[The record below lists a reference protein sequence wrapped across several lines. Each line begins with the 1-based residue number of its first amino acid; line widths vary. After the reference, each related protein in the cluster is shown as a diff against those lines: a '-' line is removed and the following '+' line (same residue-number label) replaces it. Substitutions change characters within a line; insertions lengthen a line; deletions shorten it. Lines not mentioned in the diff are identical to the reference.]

1 MFNVSFLMGYLGED
15 AELRYSSQGSPA
27 TRFSLATSE
36 QWKDKNTG
44 EKREKTEW
52 HRCVIFGTRAENLHE
67 FLKKGTLVH
76 IEGQIH
82 YSLYD
87 DRENPTIKRR
97 SVQIVVRSLRLVSS
111 KKKDQ
116 PENVPPEIVDDEE
129 NVDEDISFPP
139 ED

>member
-1 MFNVSFLMGYLGED
+1 MFNVSFLMGFLGED
-15 AELRYSSQGSPA
+15 AELRYSSQGLPV

-44 EKREKTEW
+44 EKKEKTEW
-52 HRCVIFGTRAENLHE
+52 HRCVIFGTRAENLHK

-87 DRENPTIKRR
+87 DPENPTIKRR
-97 SVQIVVRSLRLVSS
+97 LVQIVVRSLRLVSS

-116 PENVPPEIVDDEE
+116 PEDVPPEVDKE
-129 NVDEDISFPP
+129 NVDEDISFPL